1 MRLGILPLDRS
12 ISITPQ
18 NGFQIYD
25 STTVVVLTGSGLKDP
40 DAALKNV
47 EPPIELDG
55 DARTLAKVLKL

>member
-1 MRLGILPLDRS
+1 LLVRLAREGKIESDS
-12 ISITPQ
+12 I
-18 NGFQIYD
+18 
-25 STTVVVLTGSGLKDP
+25 TVVVLTGSGLKDP